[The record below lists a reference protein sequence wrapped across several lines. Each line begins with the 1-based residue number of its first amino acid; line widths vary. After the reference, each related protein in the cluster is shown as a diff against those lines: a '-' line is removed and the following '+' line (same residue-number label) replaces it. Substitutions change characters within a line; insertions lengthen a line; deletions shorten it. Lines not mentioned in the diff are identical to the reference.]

1 MDWNLYLNFFAA
13 MFAIINPIGIWPL
26 WSEMTDDVKRK
37 KVRRDIALL
46 IIISSLLILMVFFF
60 SGRYLLDFF
69 SIDIPVFRIAGGV
82 LLLLTGISMI
92 EGSATKLTE
101 RDEQGENELDL
112 AKQRFKKIVVP
123 LLIPAL
129 AGPGSI
135 TTVIL
140 YGAYAST
147 WQDYLVLSGIIVIT
161 FIVLMIVFESSYFL
175 EKKVDHIIFNVFTRV
190 FGIIVTAIA
199 VQFIVEGLGQ
209 VFPAWIN

>member
-26 WSEMTDDVKRK
+26 WSEMTGDVQRK

-46 IIISSLLILMVFFF
+46 IIFSSLLILLAFFF
-60 SGRYLLDFF
+60 SGRYLLNFF
-69 SIDIPVFRIAGGV
+69 DIDLPVFRIAGGI

-112 AKQRFKKIVVP
+112 AKQRFRKIVVP

-140 YGAYAST
+140 YGVYAST
-147 WQDYLVLSGIIVIT
+147 WQDYLVLSGIIIIT
-161 FIVLMIVFESSYFL
+161 FFVLFIVFEGSYFL
-175 EKKVDHIIFNVFTRV
+175 EKRVDHIVFNVFTRV

-199 VQFIVEGLGQ
+199 VQFMVEGLGQ
-209 VFPAWIN
+209 VFPAWVD